1 MLYYAAD
8 RVCPLAAN
16 WCHMRVLST
25 AWRYGLAVISCGLA
39 LAAAIPLDAPSSCL
53 FLAVMVSNLFGGK
66 GPGVLS
72 VLLSSLAFDYFFL
85 PPIYDLWIQPPL
97 YPRFAAFLVPVLLI
111 TVVIEAKRRVEEARR
126 QIDAKYRQV
135 SVDALAQAQ
144 KSEARLRLI
153 IDTIPVPAW
162 SSRADGATDFVNQRW
177 LDYTGITADQA
188 LGWGWKVVS
197 HPDDLDSNAEYWRSV
212 LASPDV
218 DRELE
223 GRLRR
228 FDGTYRWFLFRVRPL
243 RDESGSVIQFYGTC
257 IDIEDRKRASDA
269 LRASE
274 LKFRLIV
281 HSIPGLVAT
290 MTPKGDLELV
300 NQPVLDYTG
309 LAFDA
314 LKDWSAT
321 GLVPEDELP
330 RVAARW
336 KQSVDTGCE
345 YDVEHHMRR
354 ADGAYRWFHVRGLPL
369 RDNQGMVV
377 RWYCVLTDIEDR
389 KRTEEALRSR
399 EQQLRLMV
407 DSIPALIS
415 IRTATGEVEMVNR
428 QCLDYTGMTV
438 DQLKNWP
445 EAVHPDDRADTIAQ
459 WKYAIES
466 GNPLN
471 TEVRARRA
479 DGVYRWF
486 HCRALPLR
494 DSEGWIIRWHTLYV
508 DIEDRKRAEQALRA
522 SEHQLRLLLDT
533 IPALVSTMTPA
544 GDTETVNEQLVA
556 YTGQSPEEL
565 KNWPEKIHPED
576 RARIADRWRQSVESG
591 TPYEAEERV
600 RRADGVYRWFH
611 TRGLPMRDA
620 EGHIVRWCLLL
631 TDIEDRRQAEQA
643 LRASEHHLRLMT
655 ETIPALVWRTTP
667 DGEIDYVNR
676 RVLEYTGKPIEDFGN
691 NGWLQLLH
699 PDDVDSTIRIWRQ
712 NTQTGEPHQV
722 TYRLRRADGAYR
734 WFDVRGE
741 PLRDSEGRVVQWY
754 GICIDV
760 EDRRRTEEALRNTQE
775 RLSVA
780 SQIATVGEL
789 AASIAHEVNQPLTA
803 VVSNGNACLR
813 WLSAQPPNLAKA
825 AEAAERIVRDGK
837 DAGEVVRHIRALF
850 KRAVHEEVSLD
861 LNEVIGEVLGLLH
874 GETAKRRVI
883 VETDL
888 GQGLPPVIGDR
899 VQLQQLILNL
909 LLNGIEA
916 MDPVTDYKR
925 LFIRSERESGDTV
938 LVEIQDSG
946 VGLKDPDTVF
956 EAFFTTKANGM
967 GMGLAICRSIVQAHN
982 GRLWAASAEGRGAT
996 FCFTLPLQLS
1006 PVS

>member
-1 MLYYAAD
+1 
-8 RVCPLAAN
+8 
-16 WCHMRVLST
+16 MRVLSKV
-25 AWRYGLAVISCGLA
+25 WRYGLAIISCGVALA
-39 LAAAIPLDAPSSCL
+39 LAIPLDSPSSCF
-53 FLAVMVSNLFGGK
+53 FLAVIVSGFYGGR

-85 PPIYDLWIQPPL
+85 PPKHNFWIEPSS
-97 YPRFAAFLVPVLLI
+97 YPRFATFLGSVLLI
-111 TVVIEAKRRVEEARR
+111 MLVIEAKRRQEEARR

-135 SVDALAQAQ
+135 TADALAQAQ
-144 KSEARLRLI
+144 ESEARLRLI
-153 IDTIPVPAW
+153 IDSIPVPAW
-162 SSRADGATDFVNQRW
+162 SSRADGAADFINQRW
-177 LDYTGITADQA
+177 LDYTGIASEEA
-188 LGWGWKVVS
+188 LGWGWKVVC
-197 HPDDLDSNAEYWRSV
+197 HPDDLDRTMEYWRSV
-212 LASPDV
+212 LTSRGE

-223 GRLRR
+223 ARLRR
-228 FDGTYRWFLFRVRPL
+228 FDGTYRWFLFRVCPL
-243 RDESGSVIQFYGTC
+243 RDESGNVVQWYGTC
-257 IDIEDRKRASDA
+257 IDIEDRKRAADA

-290 MTPKGDLELV
+290 MTPKGDLELI
-300 NQPVLDYTG
+300 NQPVQDYTG

-321 GLVPEDELP
+321 GLVPEEELP

-336 KQSVDTGCE
+336 KQSVETGCE

-354 ADGAYRWFHVRGLPL
+354 ADGTYRWFHVRALPL
-369 RDNQGMVV
+369 RNDRGMVV

-415 IRTATGEVEMVNR
+415 IRTATGEIETVNR
-428 QCLDYTGMTV
+428 QCVDYTGMTLEN
-438 DQLKNWP
+438 LKNWP
-445 EAVHPDDRADTIAQ
+445 EVVHPDDRADTIAQ

-471 TEVRARRA
+471 TEVRFRRA

-486 HCRALPLR
+486 HAGALPLR
-494 DSEGWIIRWHTLYV
+494 DTEGRIIRWHALYV
-508 DIEDRKRAEQALRA
+508 DIEDRKHAEEALRA
-522 SEHQLRLLLDT
+522 SEHQLRLMVDS
-533 IPALVSTMTPA
+533 IPALVTTMTPA
-544 GDTETVNEQLVA
+544 GDTERVNEQLVA

-565 KNWPEKIHPED
+565 KNWPEKVHPED
-576 RARIADRWRQSVESG
+576 RARVADRWRRSVETG
-591 TPYEAEERV
+591 NPYDAEERV

-643 LRASEHHLRLMT
+643 LRASEHQLRLIT

-676 RVLEYTGKPIEDFGN
+676 RVLDYTGKPLKDFGN
-691 NGWLQLLH
+691 DGWLRLLH
-699 PDDVDSTIRIWRQ
+699 PDDVDSTIPLWRQ
-712 NTQTGEPHQV
+712 SIQTGDSHQV
-722 TYRLRRADGAYR
+722 TYRLRRADGTYR

-741 PLRDSEGRVVQWY
+741 PLRDNEGRVVQWY

-760 EDRRRTEEALRNTQE
+760 EDRKRTEEALRNTQE
-775 RLSVA
+775 RLSIA
-780 SQIATVGEL
+780 SQVATVGEL

-825 AEAAERIVRDGK
+825 VEAAERIVRDGK
-837 DAGEVVRHIRALF
+837 DAGEVVRRVRALF
-850 KRAVHEEVSLD
+850 KRAAHEEVSLD
-861 LNEVIGEVLGLLH
+861 LNQVIGEVLSLLRS
-874 GETAKRRVI
+874 ETAKRLVI

-888 GQGLPPVIGDR
+888 GHDLPPVTGDR

-916 MDPVTDYKR
+916 MDPVKDRPRR
-925 LFIRSERESGDTV
+925 LFIRSGRERDDTV
-938 LVEIQDSG
+938 LVEIRDSG
-946 VGLKDPDTVF
+946 IGLKDPETVF
-956 EAFFTTKANGM
+956 DAFFTTKESGM

-982 GRLWAASAEGRGAT
+982 GRLWAASGEGPGAT
-996 FCFTLPLQLS
+996 FCFTLPLPPS

>member
-1 MLYYAAD
+1 
-8 RVCPLAAN
+8 
-16 WCHMRVLST
+16 MRVLSKV
-25 AWRYGLAVISCGLA
+25 WRYGLAVISCGVALA
-39 LAAAIPLDAPSSCL
+39 LAIPLDSPSSCF
-53 FLAVMVSNLFGGK
+53 FLAVIVSSLYGGK
-66 GPGVLS
+66 GPGIVS
-72 VLLSSLAFDYFFL
+72 MLLSSLAFDYFFF
-85 PPIYDLWIQPPL
+85 PPKYNFWVQPSS
-97 YPRFAAFLVPVLLI
+97 YPRFAAFLGSVLLI

-135 SVDALAQAQ
+135 SADALAQAQ

-153 IDTIPVPAW
+153 IDSIPVPAW
-162 SSRADGATDFVNQRW
+162 SSRADGAADFINQRW
-177 LDYTGITADQA
+177 LDYTGIPAEEA
-188 LGWGWKVVS
+188 LGWGWKVVC
-197 HPDDLDSNAEYWRSV
+197 HPDDLDRTMEYWRSV
-212 LASPDV
+212 LASPAEN
-218 DRELE
+218 RELE
-223 GRLRR
+223 ARLCR
-228 FDGTYRWFLFRVRPL
+228 FDGTYRWFLFRVCPL
-243 RDESGSVIQFYGTC
+243 RDESGHVVQWYGTC
-257 IDIEDRKRASDA
+257 IDIEDRKRAADA
-269 LRASE
+269 VRASE

-300 NQPVLDYTG
+300 NQPVQDYTG
-309 LAFDA
+309 LAFDE
-314 LKDWSAT
+314 LKDWPAT
-321 GLVPEDELP
+321 GLVPEEELP
-330 RVAARW
+330 RVAAKW
-336 KQSVDTGCE
+336 KQSVETGCE

-415 IRTATGEVEMVNR
+415 IRTVTGEIEAVNR
-428 QCLDYTGMTV
+428 QCVDYTGMTV

-445 EAVHPDDRADTIAQ
+445 DAVHPDDRADAIAQ
-459 WKYAIES
+459 WKYALES

-471 TEVRARRA
+471 TEVRLTRA

-486 HCRALPLR
+486 HARALPLR
-494 DSEGWIIRWHTLYV
+494 DTEGRIIRWHTLYV
-508 DIEDRKRAEQALRA
+508 DIEDRKRAEDALRA
-522 SEHQLRLLLDT
+522 SEHQLRLMVDS
-533 IPALVSTMTPA
+533 IPALVTTMTPA

-556 YTGQSPEEL
+556 YTGQSREAL
-565 KNWPEKIHPED
+565 KNWPEKVHPED
-576 RARIADRWRQSVESG
+576 RARIADRWRRSLETG
-591 TPYEAEERV
+591 NPYDAEERV
-600 RRADGVYRWFH
+600 RRADGLYRWFH
-611 TRGLPMRDA
+611 TRGLPIRDR

-643 LRASEHHLRLMT
+643 LRASEHQLRLIT

-676 RVLEYTGKPIEDFGN
+676 RVLDYTGKPLEDFGD

-699 PDDVDSTIRIWRQ
+699 PDDVDSTIRQWRQ
-712 NTQTGEPHQV
+712 NIQTGLSHQV

-741 PLRDSEGRVVQWY
+741 PLRDNEGRVVQWY

-760 EDRRRTEEALRNTQE
+760 EDRKRTEEALRNTQE
-775 RLSVA
+775 RLSIA
-780 SQIATVGEL
+780 SQVATVGEL

-825 AEAAERIVRDGK
+825 VEAAERIVRDGK
-837 DAGEVVRHIRALF
+837 DAGEVVRRVRALF
-850 KRAVHEEVSLD
+850 KRAAHEEAPLE
-861 LNEVIGEVLGLLH
+861 LNQVIGEVLSLLRS
-874 GETAKRRVI
+874 ETAKRLVI

-888 GQGLPPVIGDR
+888 GQDLPPVTGDR

-916 MDPVTDYKR
+916 MDPVKDRPRR
-925 LFIRSERESGDTV
+925 LFIRSRRELDDTV
-938 LVEIQDSG
+938 FVEIRDSG
-946 VGLKDPDTVF
+946 VGLKHPDTVF
-956 EAFFTTKANGM
+956 DAFFTTKESGM

-982 GRLWAASAEGRGAT
+982 GRLWAASGEGPGAT
-996 FCFTLPLQLS
+996 FCFTLPLQSSL
-1006 PVS
+1006 VS

>member
-1 MLYYAAD
+1 
-8 RVCPLAAN
+8 
-16 WCHMRVLST
+16 
-25 AWRYGLAVISCGLA
+25 
-39 LAAAIPLDAPSSCL
+39 
-53 FLAVMVSNLFGGK
+53 
-66 GPGVLS
+66 
-72 VLLSSLAFDYFFL
+72 
-85 PPIYDLWIQPPL
+85 
-97 YPRFAAFLVPVLLI
+97 
-111 TVVIEAKRRVEEARR
+111 
-126 QIDAKYRQV
+126 
-135 SVDALAQAQ
+135 
-144 KSEARLRLI
+144 
-153 IDTIPVPAW
+153 
-162 SSRADGATDFVNQRW
+162 
-177 LDYTGITADQA
+177 
-188 LGWGWKVVS
+188 
-197 HPDDLDSNAEYWRSV
+197 
-212 LASPDV
+212 
-218 DRELE
+218 
-223 GRLRR
+223 
-228 FDGTYRWFLFRVRPL
+228 
-243 RDESGSVIQFYGTC
+243 
-257 IDIEDRKRASDA
+257 
-269 LRASE
+269 
-274 LKFRLIV
+274 
-281 HSIPGLVAT
+281 
-290 MTPKGDLELV
+290 
-300 NQPVLDYTG
+300 
-309 LAFDA
+309 
-314 LKDWSAT
+314 
-321 GLVPEDELP
+321 
-330 RVAARW
+330 
-336 KQSVDTGCE
+336 
-345 YDVEHHMRR
+345 
-354 ADGAYRWFHVRGLPL
+354 
-369 RDNQGMVV
+369 
-377 RWYCVLTDIEDR
+377 VLTDIEDR

-407 DSIPALIS
+407 DSIPALIG

-428 QCLDYTGMTV
+428 QCLDYTGMTL
-438 DQLKNWP
+438 DELKNWP
-445 EAVHPDDRADTIAQ
+445 EAVHPDDRADTVAQ

-466 GNPLN
+466 GNPLS

-494 DSEGWIIRWHTLYV
+494 DTEGRIIRWHTLYV
-508 DIEDRKRAEQALRA
+508 DIEDRKRAEEALRA
-522 SEHQLRLLLDT
+522 SEHQLRLLLDS
-533 IPALVSTMTPA
+533 IPALVSTMTPG
-544 GDTETVNEQLVA
+544 GDTETVNQQLVS

-565 KNWPEKIHPED
+565 KNWPEKVHPED
-576 RARIADRWRQSVESG
+576 RARIADRWRQSVETG
-591 TPYEAEERV
+591 APYEAEERV

-631 TDIEDRRQAEQA
+631 SDIEDRRQAEQA

-667 DGEIDYVNR
+667 DGELDYVNR
-676 RVLEYTGKPIEDFGN
+676 RVLEYAGKRLEDFGN

-699 PDDVDSTIRIWRQ
+699 PDDVDSTTRTWRQ

-741 PLRDSEGRVVQWY
+741 PLRDNEGRVVQWY

-775 RLSVA
+775 RLSIA

-850 KRAVHEEVSLD
+850 KRAAHEEVPLD
-861 LNEVIGEVLGLLH
+861 LNEVIGEVLDLLR
-874 GETAKRRVI
+874 GEAAKRRVI

-888 GQGLPPVIGDR
+888 GRDLPPVIGDR

-925 LFIRSERESGDTV
+925 LFIRSIQQPDDTV
-938 LVEIQDSG
+938 LVEMTDSG
-946 VGLKDPDTVF
+946 IGLKDPDTVF
-956 EAFFTTKANGM
+956 DAFFTTKENGM

-982 GRLWAASAEGRGAT
+982 GRLWAVSGEGPGAT